1 MVRSRSR
8 SRSRERDTKSKPF
21 HSSNPRSKVTNDF
34 LDVRGK
40 MRNSIFEN
48 GTDKAWGR
56 SPSPISSDS
65 DIEEHVKRRQK
76 RKQYEAERQQAKKA
90 ALESQKVTISS
101 DSDDDEKSKK
111 SKKKKKKK
119 DKKAK
124 KEKKKKRSKVEYED
138 MWVENTGPSTDLV
151 PIKKPRVESS
161 LSIGPELPEAI
172 KAAFE
177 TNMATK
183 QAKPGQGVQLAEI
196 IDEQSRIPRRG
207 EVGHS
212 EADIDHY
219 ENAGYIMSGNR
230 HRRMEAVRLKKESQI
245 YSVEEKRALQIYT
258 RQERENKE
266 TAVIQQ
272 FKDMVNQRTLETKR
286 KNAMNND

>member
-1 MVRSRSR
+1 
-8 SRSRERDTKSKPF
+8 
-21 HSSNPRSKVTNDF
+21 
-34 LDVRGK
+34 
-40 MRNSIFEN
+40 MRAGIFEN
-48 GTDKAWGR
+48 GTPKAWAR

-65 DIEEHVKRRQK
+65 DIEEHVQK
-76 RKQYEAERQQAKKA
+76 REKRKKHEEERQRAKKA
-90 ALESQKVTISS
+90 ALENQKVTILS
-101 DSDDDEKSKK
+101 DSEDDEKSKK
-111 SKKKKKKK
+111 SKKKKNKK

-138 MWVENTGPSTDLV
+138 MWVENTAIAMIPEKRYKAEDSY
-151 PIKKPRVESS
+151 
-161 LSIGPELPEAI
+161 SIGPELPEAI

-177 TNMATK
+177 TNMVTK
-183 QAKPGQGVQLAEI
+183 NAKAGEGVQLAEI

-272 FKDMVNQRTLETKR
+272 FKDMVNQRTLETMR
-286 KNAMNND
+286 KNQNKND

>member
-1 MVRSRSR
+1 
-8 SRSRERDTKSKPF
+8 
-21 HSSNPRSKVTNDF
+21 
-34 LDVRGK
+34 
-40 MRNSIFEN
+40 MRAGIFEN
-48 GTDKAWGR
+48 GNQKAWAR

-65 DIEEHVKRRQK
+65 DIEEHVRKREK
-76 RKQYEAERQQAKKA
+76 RKKHEEERQRAKKA
-90 ALESQKVTISS
+90 ALESQKLTISS
-101 DSDDDEKSKK
+101 DSEDDENSKK

-124 KEKKKKRSKVEYED
+124 KEKKKKRAKVEYED
-138 MWVENTGPSTDLV
+138 MWVENNSEVALIPEKRYKTE
-151 PIKKPRVESS
+151 ESF
-161 LSIGPELPEAI
+161 SIGPELPEAI

-177 TNMATK
+177 TNMTTK
-183 QAKPGQGVQLAEI
+183 NAKAGEGVQLAEI
-196 IDEQSRIPRRG
+196 IEEQSRIPRRG

-272 FKDMVNQRTLETKR
+272 FKDMVNHRTLETMR
-286 KNAMNND
+286 KNANKND